1 MVAMEG
7 KGDFSK
13 HNWVPEGKMGEYIKG
28 YRRKI
33 SSDQVLYKLD
43 PGACNTDSSLVNLFG
58 L

>member
-1 MVAMEG
+1 MEG
-7 KGDFSK
+7 KRDFSK

-28 YRRKI
+28 YRRNI
-33 SSDQVLYKLD
+33 SSDLVLYKVD